1 MGEGARR
8 MTREKNSSG
17 WGQCHILNVLRAS
30 RIYMLQKVIV
40 DDAALIP
47 PSCVYKDKYRQ
58 LKMRSQGI
66 LDD

>member
-1 MGEGARR
+1 MGEGAEK
-8 MTREKNSSG
+8 MTKEKNCSG
-17 WGQCHILNVLRAS
+17 WEQCHILNVLRAS
-30 RIYMLQKVIV
+30 RIYMFQKVIV
-40 DDAALIP
+40 EDAILIP